1 MRRTLIALVA
11 LVLVLGWLW
20 VRKEREILEGGP
32 RTEAVALCPGL
43 EVELVRAIRIDHLE
57 RSVQVKLERDAQ
69 GRWFLTD
76 PVAYPAQHGL
86 VRTLLTTLVA
96 ARAEPASEVDPHEVG
111 LDPPQAVVECVMT
124 GASGD
129 RTIRVELGRQDVVPD
144 RIFARVPGHPAAA
157 GNGGTEVFRTTRALA
172 NTLERYPDDYRDRR
186 ATTLPA
192 TEVTALRRRGQVYLA
207 EYGKLVNLDFD
218 ALLESDG
225 WKRVT
230 LPTVTLD
237 PTAIGLLIRGAA
249 DLQVDGFVDDSPG
262 DLAPYG
268 LSEPAFT
275 LELQPLRGSP
285 VVLCFGH
292 AAVEGEH
299 DVAELDWF
307 CQRQGYGH
315 VWRARTQAVNLLVRP
330 AELFFDQRV
339 LRVLREEVASIEL
352 EGGGSTRVLARV
364 DDGWTV
370 REGDGPTYPA
380 EPGAVEEVLAVF
392 EREEL
397 GDHLIGEPF
406 ADEDPPLSVTVVLR
420 NDARQGGRIGKPARD
435 ESSGAQGRMFLRLG
449 DEVPALADEDIAEP
463 CTRALDAF
471 RSRSA
476 HRFQESLVRSIELTH
491 GERTYAFVNLG
502 DNRWRPKGETLDAPA
517 DFVDS
522 LEQLLHPT
530 VRRWLS
536 EGTPAADEQAIAVVL
551 QPASGEA
558 FRFTLARAS
567 DGVAT
572 WSGPDGQR
580 AEIDAALVERLL
592 RLFP

>member
-1 MRRTLIALVA
+1 MRRTLLGLFALVA
-11 LVLVLGWLW
+11 VLGFFW

-32 RTEAVALCPGL
+32 RTETMALCPGL
-43 EVELVRAIRIDHLE
+43 EIELVRAIRIDHLQ
-57 RSVQVKLERDAQ
+57 RAVQVKLERDAQ

-76 PVAYPAQHGL
+76 PVAYPALSGL
-86 VRTLLTTLVA
+86 VRTLLTTLVT
-96 ARAEPASEVDPHEVG
+96 ARADPADEVDPRQVG

-129 RTIRVELGRQDVVPD
+129 RTIRIELGGQDVVPD
-144 RIFARVPGHPAAA
+144 RIFVRVPGHPGAAA
-157 GNGGTEVFRTTRALA
+157 SGGSEIFRTTRALA
-172 NTLERYPDDYRDRR
+172 NTLERYPDDYRDKR
-186 ATTLPA
+186 ATTMPA

-207 EYGKLVNLDFD
+207 EYEKLVNLDFD

-249 DLQVDGFVDDSPG
+249 DLQVDDFVDDSPE

-268 LSEPAFT
+268 LAEPAFT
-275 LELQPLRGSP
+275 VELQPLRGSP
-285 VVLCFGH
+285 VVLRFGH

-307 CQRQGYGH
+307 CQREGYEH
-315 VWRARTQAVNLLVRP
+315 VWRARTQDVNLLVRP
-330 AELFFDQRV
+330 ADLFFDQRV
-339 LRVLREEVASIEL
+339 LRLLREEVASIEL

-364 DDGWTV
+364 EDGWTV
-370 REGDGPTYPA
+370 SEGDGPTYPA
-380 EPGAVEEVLAVF
+380 EPGAVEEVLSVF

-397 GDHLIGEPF
+397 GNHLVDVPF
-406 ADEDPPLSVTVVLR
+406 AAEEPPLSVTIVLR

-435 ESSGAQGRMFLRLG
+435 DASGAQGRMFLRLG
-449 DEVPALADEDIAEP
+449 DEVAALADADIAEP
-463 CTRALDAF
+463 CTRALDSF

-476 HRFQESLVRSIELTH
+476 HRFQESLVRSIELVH
-491 GERTYAFVNLG
+491 GERTYTFVNLG
-502 DNRWRPKGETLDAPA
+502 DNRWRPKGESLDAPA

-522 LEQLLHPT
+522 LEQLLHPP

-536 EGTPAADEQAIAVVL
+536 EGTPADDEQAIAVVL
-551 QPASGEA
+551 QPTNAEA

-567 DGVAT
+567 DGSAT

-580 AEIDAALVERLL
+580 AEIDAPLVERLL
-592 RLFP
+592 KLFP